1 MASDPTPNTGLSGTL
16 KLVAMFA
23 VLALATLA
31 GLLVLEVIPRAAFTE
46 LLAKVVLLALI
57 VALAVFA
64 IGMLMRSG
72 RSG

>member
-1 MASDPTPNTGLSGTL
+1 MASDPKPNAGLFGTL

-31 GLLVLEVIPRAAFTE
+31 GLLVLEVIPRAAFAE
-46 LLAKVVLLALI
+46 LLGKTVLLTLI

-72 RSG
+72 RGS

>member
-1 MASDPTPNTGLSGTL
+1 MATNPTPNTGLSATL
-16 KLVAMFA
+16 KLIAMFA

-46 LLAKVVLLALI
+46 LLGKTVLLTLI

-64 IGMLMRSG
+64 IGMLMRIG
-72 RSG
+72 RGG

>member
-46 LLAKVVLLALI
+46 LLGKTVLLALI
-57 VALAVFA
+57 AALAVFA

-72 RSG
+72 RGG